1 VQLTCAVSLSRMRD
15 VVVKAFAMIGIGLC
29 CAYEARSAAPIPDDP
44 VEYTGCIRLG
54 FEEAFFVP
62 LPNNPLEKWWIVAA
76 PPDFA
81 AMIKGVPAVGGSRIM
96 FARVYATLG
105 PRGHYGH
112 LGMASREVAIG
123 SIIELRQFEESDGTC
138 HVETP
143 PPPVPPPEANKR
155 LVPTH
160 TDEAPVFA
168 AHPQR

>member
-1 VQLTCAVSLSRMRD
+1 MIDLGLGYACLS
-15 VVVKAFAMIGIGLC
+15 
-29 CAYEARSAAPIPDDP
+29 RSAAAIPDDP

-54 FEEAFFVP
+54 FEEAYFVP
-62 LPNNPLEKWWIVAA
+62 LPNNPLEKWWIVAV
-76 PPDFA
+76 PPDFE
-81 AMIKGVPAVGGSRIM
+81 AMISGVPAISGSRIM

-123 SIIELRQFEESDGTC
+123 AIIELRQFEESDGTC
-138 HVETP
+138 HVSTP

-160 TDEAPVFA
+160 TGEAPVFA
-168 AHPQR
+168 AQPQRWAA